1 MIIDDS
7 TLVHVYDTIVLGL
20 QGHNGF
26 KTFHTKI
33 ERCIS
38 SKASCI

>member
-26 KTFHTKI
+26 KTFHTKLKDAFQVK
-33 ERCIS
+33 RLV
-38 SKASCI
+38 